1 MSTRRGG
8 GRGREGAPRAG
19 QAHRIRR
26 RPAFGR
32 DDREISTRLVTLK
45 PADGHEWD
53 GLLLR
58 PRFGDPAFRRL
69 LVIVVHGSV
78 GNYLTGVPRR
88 VAFELAE
95 DGFPVM
101 TINTRLANY
110 GPFFGGGLFHKTPL
124 DLEAALEVA
133 RANGFD
139 RVVLLG
145 YSMGSTVC
153 TNFIANTD
161 APEVVGLLTIAHP
174 ASLPEA
180 LRLRWQRYGAT
191 PSYEEV
197 ADYARPIVA
206 EDPDDPPGD
215 RIFTV
220 MRANGPRP
228 TPENGEI
235 WTYATWWSS
244 RGPESPHAVSRDQIG
259 KVRVPI
265 AILQAGNDHLIQ
277 PGEGYDLLSTAAAA
291 GNHDV
296 LLDVV
301 TQADHVFTGCVDVVS
316 DLASAWL
323 ANLA

>member
-1 MSTRRGG
+1 VSRPRRVV
-8 GRGREGAPRAG
+8 PRLADSPYRS
-19 QAHRIRR
+19 HR

-32 DDREISTRLVTLK
+32 DDRSIGTRLVTLH
-45 PADGHEWD
+45 PDDGHEWD

-58 PRFGDPAFRRL
+58 PRHGDPALRKL

-88 VAFELAE
+88 VAFDLASM
-95 DGFPVM
+95 GFSVM
-101 TINTRLANY
+101 SINTRLANY

-124 DLEAALEVA
+124 DLLAAMDVA
-133 RANGFD
+133 RAHGFT
-139 RVVLLG
+139 RVALLG
-145 YSMGSTVC
+145 YSMGCTVC
-153 TNFIANTD
+153 TNFLANHD
-161 APEVVGLLTIAHP
+161 VPEAVGLCTIAHP
-174 ASLPEA
+174 ESLPEA
-180 LRLRWQRYGAT
+180 LRLRWQRYGST
-191 PSYEEV
+191 PTYDEV
-197 ADYARPIVA
+197 AEYARPIVA
-206 EDPDDPPGD
+206 DHPDDPPGD

-220 MRANGPRP
+220 MRANGPLP

-277 PGEGYDLLSTAAAA
+277 PGEGYELAHVAELA

-296 LLDVV
+296 FLDMVPH
-301 TQADHVFTGCVDVVS
+301 ADHVFTGCIDDVS
-316 DLASAWL
+316 DMAGRWL
-323 ANLA
+323 AELT

>member
-1 MSTRRGG
+1 MSTQPYRLY
-8 GRGREGAPRAG
+8 
-19 QAHRIRR
+19 R

-32 DDREISTRLVTLK
+32 DDREIGTRLLTLHT
-45 PADGHEWD
+45 ADGHEWD
-53 GLLLR
+53 ALLLR
-58 PRFGDPAFRRL
+58 PTFGEPARRRL

-88 VAFELAE
+88 VAFELAGH
-95 DGFPVM
+95 GFSVM
-101 TINTRLANY
+101 SINTRLANY
-110 GPFFGGGLFHKTPL
+110 GPFFGGGLFQKTPL
-124 DLEAALEVA
+124 DLQAAVEAG

-139 RVVLLG
+139 RMVLLG

-153 TNFIANTD
+153 TNFIANHEL
-161 APEVVGLLTIAHP
+161 PEVVGLCTIAHP
-174 ASLPEA
+174 ESLPEA
-180 LRLRWQRYGAT
+180 LRLRWQRYGSV

-197 ADYARPIVA
+197 ADYAREVVA

-244 RGPESPHAVSRDQIG
+244 RGPESPHAESREQIG
-259 KVRVPI
+259 RVHVPI

-277 PGEGYDLLSTAAAA
+277 PGEGYALSRMATEA
-291 GNHDV
+291 GNPHV
-296 LLDVV
+296 LLDMVP
-301 TQADHVFTGCVDVVS
+301 QADHVFTGCVDEVS
-316 DLASAWL
+316 AMAAAWL
-323 ANLA
+323 EQFA